1 MKHTILH
8 SLAAVLLTTGI
19 VLVVS
24 SDVGRLLAALLS
36 GQESTVLPIE
46 QSSLHASA
54 QEAPTAPRQLI
65 MGILLILLGLGIYTF
80 WNLQSRPEHPS
91 KRMRKTIT
99 RAGYRE

>member
-8 SLAAVLLTTGI
+8 SLAAVLISTG
-19 VLVVS
+19 VALVVS
-24 SDVGRLLAALLS
+24 PDIGRLLANLIS
-36 GQESTVLPIE
+36 GQGSTVLPIE
-46 QSSLHASA
+46 QSSLHAAA
-54 QEAPTAPRQLI
+54 QETPTAHQQLI